1 MKNHKDIQNALFINL
16 ESRKDR
22 EIEVMNEFKKLE
34 IPINRMN
41 ATQLKNKRVACSM
54 SHLKCLQMAKN
65 NNWDHVLIVED
76 DIQFLNVE
84 LFIHNLNQFL
94 SSEIKWDVLLFA
106 GNNVPPYTKY
116 GDFCVKVT
124 KCQTTTG
131 YLVSSHYFDTLIEN
145 IKEGMSLLI
154 KQPNDHFY
162 YAIDK
167 YWLSLQEKD
176 NWFLITP
183 LTVIQREGFSDIENK
198 NTNYSSLLLDLDKP
212 HLFKNKLK

>member
-1 MKNHKDIQNALFINL
+1 MKNYKDIQHALFINL

-22 EIEVMNEFKKLE
+22 EIEVMDEFKILD
-34 IPINRMN
+34 IPIHRMN

-54 SHLKCLQMAKN
+54 SHLKCLEKAKN

-76 DIQFLNVE
+76 DIQFLNPTI
-84 LFIHNLNQFL
+84 FIENLNQFL

-106 GNNVPPYTKY
+106 GNNVPPYTTY
-116 GDFCVKVT
+116 GDFCVKIN

-131 YLVSSHYFDTLIEN
+131 YIVLNHYYDTLIKN
-145 IKEGMSLLI
+145 IKEGITLLI
-154 KQPNDHFY
+154 KNPNDHFF

-198 NTNYSSLLLDLDKP
+198 NTNYSSLLLDLNKP
-212 HLFKNKLK
+212 YLFK

>member
-1 MKNHKDIQNALFINL
+1 MKTYKDIQHAFFINL

-22 EIEVMNEFKKLE
+22 EIATIDEFEKLD
-34 IPINRMN
+34 IPIHRMN

-54 SHLKCLQMAKN
+54 SHLKCLNTAKN
-65 NNWDHVLIVED
+65 NNWDNVLIVED
-76 DIQFLNVE
+76 DIQFLNPSF
-84 LFIHNLNQFL
+84 FIENLNQFL

-106 GNNVPPYTKY
+106 GNNVPPYKKY
-116 GDFCVKVT
+116 GEFCVKVS

-131 YLVSSHYFDTLIEN
+131 YLVLSHYYDTLINN
-145 IKEGMSLLI
+145 IKEGINLLI
-154 KQPNDHFY
+154 KKPKDHFY

-183 LTVIQREGFSDIENK
+183 LSVIQREGFSDIEKK

-212 HLFKNKLK
+212 HLFKK

>member
-1 MKNHKDIQNALFINL
+1 MKNYKDIQNALFINL

-22 EIEVMNEFKKLE
+22 EIEVINEFKKLD
-34 IPINRMN
+34 IPIHRMN
-41 ATQLKNKRVACSM
+41 ATKLKNKRVACSM
-54 SHLKCLQMAKN
+54 SHLKCLQTAKN

-76 DIQFLNVE
+76 DIQFLNPTI
-84 LFIHNLNQFL
+84 FIENLNHFL

-116 GDFCVKVT
+116 GDYCVKVS

-131 YLVSSHYFDTLIEN
+131 YLVLSHYYDTLIKN
-145 IKEGMSLLI
+145 IKEGIALLI
-154 KQPNDHFY
+154 KKPNDHFF

-198 NTNYSSLLLDLDKP
+198 NTNYSSLLLDLNKP
-212 HLFKNKLK
+212 HLFKNKLN

>member
-1 MKNHKDIQNALFINL
+1 MKNYKDIQNALFINL

-22 EIEVMNEFKKLE
+22 EIEVINEFKKLD
-34 IPINRMN
+34 IPIHRMN

-54 SHLKCLQMAKN
+54 SHLKCLQTAKN
-65 NNWDHVLIVED
+65 NNWDHILIVED
-76 DIQFLNVE
+76 DIQFLNPTI
-84 LFIHNLNQFL
+84 FIENLNHFL

-116 GDFCVKVT
+116 GDFCVKVS

-131 YLVSSHYFDTLIEN
+131 YLVLSHYYDTLINN
-145 IKEGMSLLI
+145 IKEGISLLI
-154 KQPNDHFY
+154 KTPNDHFF

-183 LTVIQREGFSDIENK
+183 LTVTQREGFSDIENK
-198 NTNYSSLLLDLDKP
+198 NTNYSSLLLDLNKP
-212 HLFKNKLK
+212 YLFKIN

>member
-1 MKNHKDIQNALFINL
+1 MKNYKDIQHALFINL

-22 EIEVMNEFKKLE
+22 EIELMDEFKKLD
-34 IPINRMN
+34 IPIHRMN
-41 ATQLKNKRVACSM
+41 AIQLKNKRVACSM
-54 SHLKCLQMAKN
+54 SHLKCLEKAKN

-76 DIQFLNVE
+76 DIQFLNPTI
-84 LFIHNLNQFL
+84 FIENLNQFL

-116 GDFCVKVT
+116 SDFCVKVN

-131 YLVSSHYFDTLIEN
+131 YLVLNHYYDTLIKN
-145 IKEGMSLLI
+145 IKEGITLLI
-154 KQPNDHFY
+154 KTPNDHFF

-167 YWLSLQEKD
+167 HWLSLQEKD

-198 NTNYSSLLLDLDKP
+198 NTNYSSLLLDLNKP
-212 HLFKNKLK
+212 HLFK